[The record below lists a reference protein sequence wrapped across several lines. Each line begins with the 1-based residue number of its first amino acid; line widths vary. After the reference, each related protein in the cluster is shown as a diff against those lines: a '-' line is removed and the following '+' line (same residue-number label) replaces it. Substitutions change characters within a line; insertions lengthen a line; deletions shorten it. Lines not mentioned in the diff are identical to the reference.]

1 MKPLKLMMQAF
12 GPYAGKE
19 IIDFGQ
25 LENHTMFVISG
36 RTGSGKTTIFDGISF
51 AIYGRASSEGR
62 TGAELRSHFASDDLL
77 TEVMLQFSLKGHT
90 YEIYRS
96 PQQEK
101 KKERG
106 DGYRTVTAKAELY
119 EWINDGERKL
129 LAANVRDVDEKIK
142 EIVQLDANQFRQI
155 LMIPQGEFRKLLVSD
170 SKDKEQILQR
180 LFHTQFYKKIEEKLK
195 VEASS
200 LKQKVQSGAEE
211 RTQLLKSIQSSS
223 EEMVQLLQT
232 SPLNE
237 SAVIIQLAKDIE
249 DLTVQSQHIQQT
261 LLKQNELRDEWNKKL
276 DQAERLIIQIERKE
290 QLDKQLQQLQARK
303 EDILSKQTEIVWA
316 EKATKLEQQ
325 EKECKALKSELDG
338 LNQRINLTTKEL
350 AAKQE
355 AYIQA
360 EQIWKE
366 ENAKEEE
373 RQQAADEVSK
383 LNGIKAAV
391 YSLDDE
397 QQLLERLEKEKQQL
411 ESCRMELSIKHEEA
425 EKRIDQVEAEL
436 SSLDHWQN
444 QLYQEEKKLTK
455 VNERIQLCHDIQE
468 QQTEVSNLQEQYR
481 NLMKKYDEKSVQLT
495 RAQTVLEELESAW
508 NKHHASMLA
517 ATLVAGQPCA
527 VCGSTDHPHPAS
539 EVLGAPAKEEIQL
552 AKNEVERLESEQLI
566 IEKNKFEKQTRYEL
580 STETLG
586 KLKQKAEEIGL
597 DDDLMKDGQRIDGL
611 LKQKQASE
619 ALVREANERLQL
631 KTKWMETKEKLKEER
646 RKLQREINELQQ
658 KASNAQEL
666 FVAKREGMEHL
677 LKSIPASIR
686 KKPAFDEA
694 LDRVEKRK
702 QELFER
708 FDQALKQKQISEK
721 SVATAAAT
729 LQEVEYMHKGKQKQ
743 LEKER
748 NVFLE
753 LMNQYQFKDYK
764 QYESSKRSEA
774 AIKHIQQEIMAY
786 HEELRSVSDRRQELI
801 QLLEGVEK
809 PNVAHIKQEL
819 ASITEQITIEQER
832 WAMTS
837 ALIRDCHRIKERVE
851 ELNEDLKE
859 LEEKYQLIGHLYDM
873 AHGNNVHKLTFERYV
888 LASFLDDILTVAN
901 ERLVKMTAGR
911 YYLLR
916 KTDRAKGN
924 AQSGLELLVFD
935 QYTGQERHVK
945 TLSGGESF
953 KASLAL
959 ALGLAEVV
967 QQYAGGV
974 SLETMFIDEG
984 FGTLDQESLD
994 QAIEALMD
1002 IQSSGRLVGVISH
1015 VPELK
1020 ERIEA
1025 RLEVISTQSGS
1036 YTEFQFFG

>member
-1 MKPLKLMMQAF
+1 MKPLKLTMQAF
-12 GPYAGKE
+12 GPYAKTE
-19 IIDFGQ
+19 VIDFGQ

-51 AIYGRASSEGR
+51 AIYGRASGEGR
-62 TGAELRSHFASDDLL
+62 TGAELRSHFASDDML

-90 YEIYRS
+90 YEIHRS

-119 EWINDGERKL
+119 EWTNDGEKKL

-195 VEASS
+195 IEANA

-211 RTQLLKSIQSSS
+211 RTQLLKSIQSPS
-223 EEMVQLLQT
+223 EEMVQLLEAT
-232 SPLNE
+232 PLNE
-237 SAVIIQLAKDIE
+237 AAVLTQLAKDIE
-249 DLTVQSQHIQQT
+249 DLTAQSKHIQQT
-261 LLKQNELRDEWNKKL
+261 LSKQSDLRDEWNKKL
-276 DQAERLIIQIERKE
+276 DQAERITIQIEKKE
-290 QLDKQLQQLQARK
+290 QLDKQLQQLHARQ
-303 EDILSKQTEIVWA
+303 EEILHKQEEIIWA

-325 EKECKALKSELDG
+325 EKECKALKSELDR
-338 LNQRINLTTKEL
+338 LHERIEQTKKEL
-350 AAKQE
+350 ALKQE

-360 EQIWKE
+360 EKVWEAEKSKE
-366 ENAKEEE
+366 DE
-373 RQQAADEVSK
+373 RHQATEEVSK
-383 LNGIKAAV
+383 LNAMKEAV

-397 QQLLERLEKEKQQL
+397 QQQLEQWKIQTKQLEDRRLQLSDRLEEIERQ
-411 ESCRMELSIKHEEA
+411 M
-425 EKRIDQVEAEL
+425 DQVEAEL
-436 SSLDHWQN
+436 SSVDQWQN
-444 QLYQEEKKLTK
+444 QLYQEETKLTK
-455 VNERIQLCHDIQE
+455 VNSHIQLRHEIATKQTDIALL
-468 QQTEVSNLQEQYR
+468 QQQYR
-481 NLMKKYDEKSVQLT
+481 EFKEQEEGKSAQLLQART
-495 RAQTVLEELESAW
+495 TLGALESDW
-508 NKHHASMLA
+508 NKHQAGILA
-517 ATLVAGQPCA
+517 ATLIPGEACS

-539 EVLGAPAKEEIQL
+539 EVLEGPAKEDIQL
-552 AKNEVERLESEQLI
+552 AKAELERLEHEHRQ
-566 IEKNKFEKQTRYEL
+566 IEKNKMEKQTRLEL
-580 STETLG
+580 SMEALE
-586 KLKQKAEEIGL
+586 KLEQEAQASGL
-597 DDDLMKDGQRIDGL
+597 TNDFTTHEL
-611 LKQKQASE
+611 LEQKQASE
-619 ALVREANERLQL
+619 AIIQEAKERLKL
-631 KTKWMETKEKLKEER
+631 KTKWMETKDTLKQSKRE
-646 RKLQREINELQQ
+646 LQQEINELNT
-658 KASNAQEL
+658 KASHAQER
-666 FVAKREGMEHL
+666 FVTKRAEVEHL
-677 LKSIPASIR
+677 LKNIPVAIR
-686 KKPAFDEA
+686 QKTT
-694 LDRVEKRK
+694 
-702 QELFER
+702 
-708 FDQALKQKQISEK
+708 FDQALQHAEKWKQQLLDQFDQASRQKQLHEK
-721 SVATAAAT
+721 SVATVAAT
-729 LQEVEYMHKGKQKQ
+729 LQEVEYMHKGKQEQ

-764 QYESSKRSEA
+764 QYESSKRSEVA
-774 AIKHIQQEIMAY
+774 VKQIQQEIMTY
-786 HEELRSVSDRRQELI
+786 NEDLRSVSDRRQELI

-809 PNVAHIKQEL
+809 PDLERIKEEL
-819 ASITEQITIEQER
+819 AAITEQITAEQER
-832 WAMTS
+832 WAVTS
-837 ALIRDCHRIKERVE
+837 ALIRDCQRIKERAE
-851 ELNEDLKE
+851 ELNVDLKE

-888 LASFLDDILTVAN
+888 LASFLDDILAVAN

-911 YYLLR
+911 YHLLR

>member
-12 GPYAGKE
+12 GPYAKTE
-19 IIDFGQ
+19 VIDFGQ
-25 LENHTMFVISG
+25 LENRTMFVISG

-51 AIYGRASSEGR
+51 AIYGRASGEGR
-62 TGAELRSHFASDDLL
+62 TGAELRSHFASNDML

-119 EWINDGERKL
+119 EWTNDGEKKL
-129 LAANVRDVDEKIK
+129 LAANVRDVDEKVK

-195 VEASS
+195 TEANA

-211 RTQLLKSIQSSS
+211 RTQLLKSIQSPS
-223 EEMVQLLQT
+223 EEMVQLLEV

-237 SAVIIQLAKDIE
+237 AAVRTQLATDIE
-249 DLTVQSQHIQQT
+249 DLTAQSQHIQQT
-261 LLKQNELRDEWNKKL
+261 LSNQSHLRDEWNRKL
-276 DQAERLIIQIERKE
+276 DQAERITSQIEKKE
-290 QLDKQLQQLQARK
+290 QLDKQFQQLQGRK
-303 EDILSKQTEIVWA
+303 EDILNKQAEIVWA

-325 EKECKALKSELDG
+325 EKECKALKSELDR
-338 LNQRINLTTKEL
+338 LHERIEQTKKEL
-350 AAKQE
+350 ALKQE

-360 EQIWKE
+360 EKVWEVEKSKE
-366 ENAKEEE
+366 DE
-373 RQQAADEVSK
+373 RHQATEEVSK
-383 LNGIKAAV
+383 LYAMKAAV

-397 QQLLERLEKEKQQL
+397 QQQL
-411 ESCRMELSIKHEEA
+411 EQRKIQTKQLEGRRLQLSDQYEEVERQME
-425 EKRIDQVEAEL
+425 QVEIEL
-436 SSLDHWQN
+436 SSLDHWQS
-444 QLYQEEKKLTK
+444 QLYQEEAKLTK
-455 VNERIQLCHDIQE
+455 VNSHIQLRHEIVTKQTDISLLQQQHREFKEQE
-468 QQTEVSNLQEQYR
+468 
-481 NLMKKYDEKSVQLT
+481 KEKSDQLLHART
-495 RAQTVLEELESAW
+495 TLTALESGW
-508 NKHHASMLA
+508 NKHQAGILA
-517 ATLVAGQPCA
+517 ATLIPGEACS
-527 VCGSTDHPHPAS
+527 VCGSTHHPHPAS
-539 EVLGAPAKEEIQL
+539 EVLAGPAKEDIQL
-552 AKNEVERLESEQLI
+552 AKAELERLEQEHRT
-566 IEKNKFEKQTRYEL
+566 IEKSKLEKQTRLEL
-580 STETLG
+580 SMEALG
-586 KLKQKAEEIGL
+586 KLEQEAQASGL
-597 DDDLMKDGQRIDGL
+597 DNDFSAQEL
-611 LKQKQASE
+611 LKKKQASE
-619 ALVREANERLQL
+619 AIIQEAKERLKL
-631 KTKWMETKEKLKEER
+631 KTKWMETKEELKR
-646 RKLQREINELQQ
+646 SKQKLQQEINELNTKVNHAQERFVTKRAEVEQLLKNIPVAIQQ
-658 KASNAQEL
+658 KT
-666 FVAKREGMEHL
+666 
-677 LKSIPASIR
+677 
-686 KKPAFDEA
+686 AFDQVFQQA
-694 LDRVEKRK
+694 EKRK
-702 QELFER
+702 QQLLDQ
-708 FDQALKQKQISEK
+708 FDQALKQKQLHEK
-721 SVATAAAT
+721 SIATVAAT
-729 LQEVEYMHKGKQKQ
+729 LQEVEYMYKGKQEQ

-764 QYESSKRSEA
+764 QYESSKRSEVA
-774 AIKHIQQEIMAY
+774 VKQIQQEIMTY
-786 HEELRSVSDRRQELI
+786 NEELRSVSDRRQELI

-809 PNVAHIKQEL
+809 PDLERIKEEL
-819 ASITEQITIEQER
+819 ASITEQITAEQER
-832 WAMTS
+832 WAVTS
-837 ALIRDCHRIKERVE
+837 ALIRDCQRIKERAE

-888 LASFLDDILTVAN
+888 LASFLDDILKVAN

-994 QAIEALMD
+994 QAVEALMD

>member
-1 MKPLKLMMQAF
+1 MKPLKLTMQAF

-19 IIDFGQ
+19 VIDFGQ

-51 AIYGRASSEGR
+51 AIYGRASGDGR

-77 TEVMLQFSLKGHT
+77 TEVMLQFSLNGHT
-90 YEIYRS
+90 YEISRA

-119 EWINDGERKL
+119 EWTNDGKRKL

-155 LMIPQGEFRKLLVSD
+155 LMIPQGEFRRLLVSD

-195 VEASS
+195 VEANS

-223 EEMVQLLQT
+223 EEMVQLLQA

-237 SAVIIQLAKDIE
+237 TAVITQLAKDIE
-249 DLTVQSQHIQQT
+249 DLTVQSNHIQQT
-261 LLKQNELRDEWNKKL
+261 LSKKSHLRDEWNRKL
-276 DQAERLIIQIERKE
+276 DQAERIVVQIEKKE
-290 QLDKQLQQLQARK
+290 QLDKQLEQLQERQ
-303 EDILSKQTEIVWA
+303 EEMVHKQEEIIWA

-325 EKECKALKSELDG
+325 EKECKALKRELDRLHERMEG
-338 LNQRINLTTKEL
+338 TQKEL
-350 AAKQE
+350 ALQQE
-355 AYIQA
+355 AYMQA
-360 EQIWKE
+360 DRVWEE
-366 ENAKEEE
+366 ENSKEEE
-373 RQQAADEVSK
+373 RHRATEDVSR
-383 LNGIKAAV
+383 LNAMKEAV
-391 YSLDDE
+391 YSLDQE
-397 QQLLERLEKEKQQL
+397 QQQLERLKRQTKQL
-411 ESCRMELSIKHEEA
+411 EEHQLQLSDKYEEV
-425 EKRIDQVEAEL
+425 ERRIDQVEIEL
-436 SSLDHWQN
+436 SSLDQQQS
-444 QLYQEEKKLTK
+444 QLYQEEMKLTK
-455 VNERIQLCHDIQE
+455 VTQHIQLYQEIVTKQADISRLQRQHCELTNQE
-468 QQTEVSNLQEQYR
+468 E
-481 NLMKKYDEKSVQLT
+481 EKSAQLLQV
-495 RAQTVLEELESAW
+495 RMKLQTLESEW
-508 NKHHASMLA
+508 NKHQAGILA
-517 ATLVAGQPCA
+517 ATLVHGKPCA
-527 VCGSTDHPHPAS
+527 VCGSTHHPHPAS
-539 EVLGAPAKEEIQL
+539 EMLGGPKKEEIQL
-552 AKNEVERLESEQLI
+552 AKAEVERLEHEHRQ
-566 IEKNKFEKQTRYEL
+566 IEKNKMEKQTRLEVTAEAL
-580 STETLG
+580 D
-586 KLKQKAEEIGL
+586 KLEKEAKMIGL
-597 DDDLMKDGQRIDGL
+597 DHDLAIHEL
-611 LKQKQASE
+611 LEQKRVSE
-619 ALVREANERLQL
+619 ATIQEAKERLKL
-631 KTKWMETKEKLKEER
+631 KTKWIETKEELKQAKQ
-646 RKLQREINELQQ
+646 KLQQEISEFQT
-658 KASNAQEL
+658 KADQVQER
-666 FVAKREGMEHL
+666 FVTKRAEMEHL
-677 LKSIPASIR
+677 LKSIPVAIR
-686 KKPAFDEA
+686 QKTAFDQA
-694 LDRVEKRK
+694 LQQAEKRK
-702 QELFER
+702 QQLFER
-708 FDQALKQKQISEK
+708 LDQALKQKQLNEK
-721 SVATAAAT
+721 NVATVAAT
-729 LQEVEYMHKGKQKQ
+729 LQEVEYMHRGKQEQ

-774 AIKHIQQEIMAY
+774 IIKQIQQEIMTY
-786 HEELRSVSDRRQELI
+786 NEDLRSVSDRRHELI

-809 PNVAHIKQEL
+809 PDVDRIKQEL
-819 ASITEQITIEQER
+819 VSITEQITAEQEK
-832 WAMTS
+832 WALSS
-837 ALIRDCHRIKERVE
+837 ALIRDCQRIKERAE

-859 LEEKYQLIGHLYDM
+859 LEEQYQLIGHLYDM
-873 AHGNNVHKLTFERYV
+873 THGNNVHKLTFERYV
-888 LASFLDDILTVAN
+888 LASFLDDILAVAN

-911 YYLLR
+911 YHLRR
-916 KTDRAKGN
+916 KTDRARGN